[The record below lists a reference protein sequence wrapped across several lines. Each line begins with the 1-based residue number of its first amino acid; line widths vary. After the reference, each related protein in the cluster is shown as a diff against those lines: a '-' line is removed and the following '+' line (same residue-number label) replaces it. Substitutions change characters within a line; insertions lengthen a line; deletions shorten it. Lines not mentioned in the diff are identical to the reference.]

1 MPATTKGKPA
11 TKPATKAMKTR
22 ATKTTKATLKGL
34 GNPRP
39 SKAKPA
45 TKPATKAMK
54 IRATKTTKATL
65 KVLGKAKKPKQAV
78 VKKTKQAVVVKK
90 QVPLKRN
97 RVTTTKTSPGKKS
110 PPAKTSKSWMPKSPA
125 TLKRYSTL
133 KETVSGISGKLR
145 AISRTGHIAIARR
158 IEFVV

>member
-1 MPATTKGKPA
+1 MPATTKAKPA

-22 ATKTTKATLKGL
+22 ATKTTKAT
-34 GNPRP
+34 NPRH

-54 IRATKTTKATL
+54 IRATKTTKSTL
-65 KVLGKAKKPKQAV
+65 KVLDNSKNPKQAV

-110 PPAKTSKSWMPKSPA
+110 PPAKTSKSSMPKSPA

>member
-1 MPATTKGKPA
+1 
-11 TKPATKAMKTR
+11 MKTR

-34 GNPRP
+34 G
-39 SKAKPA
+39 
-45 TKPATKAMK
+45 
-54 IRATKTTKATL
+54 
-65 KVLGKAKKPKQAV
+65 KAKKPKQAV
-78 VKKTKQAVVVKK
+78 VMKKQA
-90 QVPLKRN
+90 PLKEEKGASTKGKLRAFS
-97 RVTTTKTSPGKKS
+97 RSGVIARSVLTTTKTSPGKKS
-110 PPAKTSKSWMPKSPA
+110 PPAKTTKSSMPKSPA